1 MTEQEEFEKEAK
13 KMPKIDMTK
22 IANVEAL
29 DSGTRKAITVAAES
43 SRRAMKKK
51 FNFQQAMS
59 FPLPSGGKFY
69 QDSEDEDLK
78 NGIRKLTKFDENQIV
93 STFSCR

>member
-29 DSGTRKAITVAAES
+29 DSGTRKAITAAAES
-43 SRRAMKKK
+43 SRRTMKKK
-51 FNFQQAMS
+51 FNFAAQPEKKHSVGINFNAK
-59 FPLPSGGKFY
+59 PSK
-69 QDSEDEDLK
+69 K
-78 NGIRKLTKFDENQIV
+78 
-93 STFSCR
+93 STYGNLFADK